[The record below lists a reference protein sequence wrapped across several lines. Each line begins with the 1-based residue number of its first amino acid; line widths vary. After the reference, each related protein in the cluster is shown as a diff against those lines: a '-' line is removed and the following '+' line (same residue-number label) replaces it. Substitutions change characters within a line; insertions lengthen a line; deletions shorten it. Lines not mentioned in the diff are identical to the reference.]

1 MDLWRKLSSRKFW
14 LAVATFI
21 VAIFIYLNVDID
33 TQKTQALIMAAG
45 AVIAYIVS
53 EGFADGMHAKNDT
66 EDEEVYETTSNDEP
80 KDGEKTGFE
89 DDQEETEEE
98 ET

>member
-14 LAVATFI
+14 MAVAAFV
-21 VAIFIYLNVDID
+21 VAIFIYLKVDID
-33 TQKTQALIMAAG
+33 TQKTEALIMAGG
-45 AVIAYIVS
+45 AVVAYIVA

-66 EDEEVYETTSNDEP
+66 EEDFEAESEDEP
-80 KDGEKTGFE
+80 KDGEETGFE
-89 DDQEETEEE
+89 DEEE

>member
-14 LAVATFI
+14 MAVAAFV

-33 TQKTQALIMAAG
+33 TQKTQALIMAGG
-45 AVIAYIVS
+45 AVVAYIVA
-53 EGFADGMHAKNDT
+53 EGYADGQHAKNDT
-66 EDEEVYETTSNDEP
+66 AEEELYEAESEDEPE
-80 KDGEKTGFE
+80 DGEETGFE
-89 DDQEETEEE
+89 DEEE

>member
-14 LAVATFI
+14 MAVAAFV
-21 VAIFIYLNVDID
+21 VAIFIYLKVDID
-33 TQKTQALIMAAG
+33 TQKTEALIMAGG
-45 AVIAYIVS
+45 AVVAYIVA

-66 EDEEVYETTSNDEP
+66 EEEDFETESEDEP
-80 KDGEKTGFE
+80 KDGEETGF
-89 DDQEETEEE
+89 EEE

>member
-14 LAVATFI
+14 MAVAAFV

-33 TQKTQALIMAAG
+33 AQKTEALIMAGG
-45 AVIAYIVS
+45 AVVAYIVA

-66 EDEEVYETTSNDEP
+66 AEEEDYEAESEDEP
-80 KDGEKTGFE
+80 KDGEETGFE
-89 DDQEETEEE
+89 DEEE
-98 ET
+98 EA

>member
-14 LAVATFI
+14 MALAAFV

-33 TQKTQALIMAAG
+33 TQKTEALIMAGG
-45 AVIAYIVS
+45 AVVAYIVA

-66 EDEEVYETTSNDEP
+66 EEEEFIEAESEDEP
-80 KDGEKTGFE
+80 EPGEDTGL
-89 DDQEETEEE
+89 DDEPETEES
-98 ET
+98 

>member
-14 LAVATFI
+14 MAVAAFI
-21 VAIFIYLNVDID
+21 TAIFIYLKVDID
-33 TQKTQALIMAAG
+33 TQKTEALIMAGG
-45 AVIAYIVS
+45 AVVAYIVA

-66 EDEEVYETTSNDEP
+66 EDEEFIEAESEDEP
-80 KDGEKTGFE
+80 KDGEETGFE
-89 DDQEETEEE
+89 DEEE